1 MTVTLPR
8 TLRMT
13 ARNLLA
19 AFCLMTA
26 AAATLADP
34 VWIDVRT
41 AEEYTSDH
49 IAGDA
54 NIPLAELNAEQLA
67 AQYGKDAD
75 IRLYCRSGNR
85 AGQAM
90 EILKTAGFSQVSN
103 VGGIGEV
110 RNLRELPTGAASATS
125 TNAGAASAANR

>member
-1 MTVTLPR
+1 MALYLFR
-8 TLRMT
+8 TIRSA

-26 AAATLADP
+26 AAATFADP

-41 AEEYTSDH
+41 AEEYASDH
-49 IAGDA
+49 ITGDA

-67 AQYGKDAD
+67 TQYGKDAD

-90 EILKTAGFSQVSN
+90 EILQTAGFSQVSN
-103 VGGIGEV
+103 VGGIGDV
-110 RNLRELPTGAASATS
+110 RDLRELPTGAASAAS